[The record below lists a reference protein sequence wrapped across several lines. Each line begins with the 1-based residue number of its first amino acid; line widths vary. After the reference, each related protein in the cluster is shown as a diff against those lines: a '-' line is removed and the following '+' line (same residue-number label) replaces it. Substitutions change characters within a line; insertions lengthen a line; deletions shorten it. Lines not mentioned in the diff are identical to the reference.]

1 MFYHVANVS
10 APNNVVI
17 NTSETDCLVI
27 ALGCY
32 HLFDPSLKTW
42 IEAGLQTNN
51 TQRYIS
57 INQIHAS
64 LGEILCISVHA
75 SVTGCDYTCTASF
88 TRKGK
93 VKPLKLLQK
102 NQEAQSAFIQLG
114 CEIEEAISSR

>member
-88 TRKGK
+88 IRKGK
-93 VKPLKLLQK
+93 VKPLNLLQK
-102 NQEAQSAFIQLG
+102 KPRST
-114 CEIEEAISSR
+114 ISFHSVGM